1 MRKMTSAG
9 ANKLLRK
16 LREDRDF
23 WTRKEDERQ
32 IYIAA
37 ADEAPVV
44 PEYDYEETAGKS
56 LRSTTRSCG
65 SSMRSI
71 RPMSAIRFP

>member
-9 ANKLLRK
+9 ANKLLYVY
-16 LREDRDF
+16 LLDRDF
-23 WTRKEDERQ
+23 WARKEDECQ

-44 PEYDYEETAGKS
+44 PEYDYEETAGKIAKIDDEI
-56 LRSTTRSCG
+56 LR